1 MFRSYESWVEM
12 GRMSALVIGT
22 AGHIDH
28 GKTSL
33 VRRLTG
39 VDLDALPEE
48 KERGI
53 TIALGFTS
61 LDLDGGRRAAFVDV
75 PGHERL
81 VRTMIAG
88 AGGLDAVLLCVSAVD
103 GAMPQTREHLAIL
116 SLLGVRSGLVVL
128 TMADLVDEEM
138 LELAAEDV
146 RDAVQGTFLEGGP
159 VIPFSSITGRGEP
172 ELLEQVSGFS
182 PADRPDRGAFRLPV
196 DRAFSRQGFG
206 TVVTGTALGGRLG
219 DGALVH
225 LLPSVQTARVRG
237 IQSHGDAAE
246 TALAGRRI
254 ALNLSGV
261 EVAQVPR
268 GTVVSDRP
276 IPCTPMVDVMYRHL
290 PSAPDL
296 RDGDPVRLL
305 SGTAEVLG
313 RIHLAVDSNHLS
325 GGNEVPAQL
334 RLESALPCLPGDR
347 FVLRRTSPMETLGGG
362 TILDPWAKRMR
373 QKDRLAAG
381 EDLRALH
388 GGDRSILVFR
398 GGEEGLT
405 EAEYKERGAE
415 GGTLL
420 GDRWLA
426 APIVARLEGVL
437 LQAISD
443 FHLEHPLAL
452 GAHRR
457 ELRRGRLGHL
467 GERVFDALVDGLAL
481 NRQVQVDGALLHV
494 AGYSV
499 RLTADQEKL
508 QGQVA
513 KTVNDSGIGGLPNKR
528 LYELHAEPE
537 VSALLRLLESEGRV
551 RSIAGIGWVSR
562 QSMDHLGGLLKA
574 HFDADETLSPGGFKE
589 LTGLTRRAAIPLL
602 EWLDGEKWTRRQGNQ
617 RTRGARL

>member
-1 MFRSYESWVEM
+1 MFGSYESQVEM
-12 GRMSALVIGT
+12 IRMSSLVIGT

-61 LDLDGGRRAAFVDV
+61 LDLDEGRRAAFVDV

-146 RDAVQGTFLEGGP
+146 RDAVQGTFLQGAP

-172 ELLEQVSGFS
+172 ELLEQISGFS
-182 PADRPDRGAFRLPV
+182 PADRPDLGAFRLPV

-225 LLPSVQTARVRG
+225 LLPTDQTARVRG

-268 GTVVSDRP
+268 GTVVSDRRV
-276 IPCTPMVDVMYRHL
+276 PCTPMVDVMYRHL
-290 PSAPDL
+290 PGAPDL
-296 RDGDPVRLL
+296 GDGDPVRLL

-313 RIHLAVDSNHLS
+313 RIHLAVDSDHLS
-325 GGNEVPAQL
+325 GGEEVPAQL
-334 RLESALPCLPGDR
+334 RLETALPCLPGDR

-362 TILDPWAKRMR
+362 TILDPWARRMR
-373 QKDRLAAG
+373 RKDRLGAG
-381 EDLRALH
+381 EDLRVLH
-388 GGDRSILVFR
+388 GGDRSILVLR
-398 GGEEGLT
+398 GGEEGLS
-405 EAEYKERGAE
+405 EAEYKERGAQ
-415 GGTLL
+415 GGTLV

-467 GERVFDALVDGLAL
+467 GDRVFDALVDGLAA
-481 NRQVQVDGALLHV
+481 NRQVQVDGALLHI

-499 RLTADQEKL
+499 RLTADQETL

-513 KTVNDSGIGGLPNKR
+513 KTVDDSGIGGLPNKR
-528 LYELHAEPE
+528 LHELHAEPE

-562 QSMDHLGGLLKA
+562 QSMDQLRGLLKT
-574 HFDADETLSPGGFKE
+574 HFDADEALSPGVFKE

-602 EWLDGEKWTRRQGNQ
+602 EWLDGEKWTRRQGNE
-617 RTRGARL
+617 RSRGTLL